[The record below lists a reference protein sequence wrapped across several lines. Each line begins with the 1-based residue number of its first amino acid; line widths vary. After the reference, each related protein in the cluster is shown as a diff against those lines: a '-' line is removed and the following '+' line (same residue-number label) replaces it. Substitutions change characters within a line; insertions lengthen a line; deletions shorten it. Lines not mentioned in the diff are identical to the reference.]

1 MATVEITPTLITEGL
16 GAFDELEFLGK
27 GTYGTTYRAVRGDD
41 ERAIKV
47 IHQLEMPDY
56 LWARELASLEGVDHP
71 NVVGFLGAGSF
82 EANDNKLHYLECEFI
97 DGGSVEA
104 NLEEGRLAAGDR
116 LREMLT
122 GLLAGIEEIHDLG
135 IIHRD
140 IKPAN
145 VALRGRDWGNPVLL
159 DFGLAKVLD
168 MSSHTVLGQM
178 IGTPRYMAPEQLRGR
193 PARTRSDLFA
203 IGLVVYEG
211 GTGSHP
217 FAVEGAETVQGLF
230 ERIAT
235 GPPADP
241 RENGEWPDDVA
252 EVVLRILSAEPHQRL
267 SPGRAM
273 RDLEGR

>member
-104 NLEEGRLAAGDR
+104 NLEEGRLAAGDQ

-230 ERIAT
+230 ERIAA